1 MRSTIGPEPGGIAAG
16 PADPH
21 QHILRVEWLPV
32 AGPDAP
38 VQACLL
44 AGDPSAFD
52 PRAFAQAG
60 IECPERVARSVR
72 KRQADFYFG
81 RVAARLALTRLD
93 GHAPDVPIGTSGE
106 PQWPATR
113 VGSITHSRDLAAAA
127 VAPRA
132 QVGALGI
139 DIEHVVDPPALDA
152 LWTLALDQRERLML
166 ERVSAHLTIEALAT
180 IVFSGKDLPAGAQ
193 TAGLRRR
200 ETDCVGPKRPHL
212 DLRTVGRA
220 GFGYPCR
227 HRLHGAIPDDCAR
240 GSLHELRGLIG
251 PAGEPEEGPRA
262 ATAHPLRT
270 ALRQPPAGGAALVVP
285 ARAAEEL
292 SAGGIS
298 PPVRKA

>member
-1 MRSTIGPEPGGIAAG
+1 MRSTTWPEPGAIAAG

-21 QHILRVEWLPV
+21 RHILRVEWLPV

-152 LWTLALDQRERLML
+152 LWTLALDQRERSML
-166 ERVSAHLTIEALAT
+166 ERVSANLTIETLAT
-180 IVFSGKDLPAGAQ
+180 IVFSGKESLFKAIFPRV
-193 TAGLRRR
+193 RR
-200 ETDCVGPKRPHL
+200 L
-212 DLRTVGRA
+212 L
-220 GFGYPCR
+220 GFDSA
-227 HRLHGAIPDDCAR
+227 RL
-240 GSLHELRGLIG
+240 
-251 PAGEPEEGPRA
+251 
-262 ATAHPLRT
+262 T
-270 ALRQPPAGGAALVVP
+270 ALDPNARTLTFGLLDGLGSAILPGADCTVRFQTIAPGVVFTSF
-285 ARAAEEL
+285 AT
-292 SAGGIS
+292 
-298 PPVRKA
+298 